1 VAQAS
6 EEIMARQILR
16 VAIPKRF
23 SIPAREIWQMQSRF
37 DNRRG
42 AARLLAHPRFRAA
55 YDFLLLRARAGEAPQ
70 ELADWWTAAQAG
82 QPIETPPGEADA
94 PQDELPSGAPPR
106 RRRRR
111 RRGGGGGGGGGGG
124 QHHPPPQQH

>member
-1 VAQAS
+1 
-6 EEIMARQILR
+6 

-37 DNRRG
+37 DNRRS

-82 QPIETPPGEADA
+82 QPVEAPPPGADEA
-94 PQDELPSGAPPR
+94 PGEQGGQPR

-111 RRGGGGGGGGGGG
+111 RRGRGGGGGN
-124 QHHPPPQQH
+124 PPQAPG